1 MALAI
6 SIEPTYKELKK
17 RVIELEKANLKQEE
31 VIESLKESKE
41 LFSTLSDLAPV
52 GIYLTTPE
60 GSCRYTNPR
69 WCKMAGFTLEEA
81 LGDGWINGLH
91 PEDRDS
97 VFSNWKHMPI
107 DIGKGT
113 GIGLAVVHGIIE
125 RHKGSISAESEVD
138 KGTTFTI
145 LFLAYKGRIEQEP

>member
-1 MALAI
+1 M
-6 SIEPTYKELKK
+6 SIEQTYEELKK
-17 RVIELEKANLKQEE
+17 RVMELEKANLKQKE

-41 LFSTLSDLAPV
+41 LLSIRIDLSNDMLDETCKSIHPTLIPGNYVKLIVNDTGCGMDKNTLDRIFEP
-52 GIYLTTPE
+52 YFTT
-60 GSCRYTNPR
+60 
-69 WCKMAGFTLEEA
+69 K
-81 LGDGWINGLH
+81 
-91 PEDRDS
+91 
-97 VFSNWKHMPI
+97 

-113 GIGLAVVHGIIE
+113 GIGVAVVHGIIE